1 LASDATDAP
10 LDLAG
15 RPCLEQRFSPLLR
28 VRTTL
33 HDDGLV
39 VQVDRPFRERVGAVD
54 FGRLILEPASVSGIR
69 ADRLWLSGALLAAG
83 VLACLPV
90 TRATLGSELTGP
102 AAAALLVA
110 AALAVVAALARPRRL
125 TLLLDRERALNPVFL
140 RGGDDDEQVERFLDQ
155 VRRAAIDW
163 RCRAPAEE
171 TVEAGAQRNPRLA
184 DALDALHA
192 MRNDGLLS
200 EQELQRFRDLAQRPG

>member
-1 LASDATDAP
+1 LASATTEP

-15 RPCLEQRFSPLLR
+15 RPCLEQTFSPLLR

-39 VQVDRPFRERVGAVD
+39 VQVERPFRERVGAVD
-54 FGRLILEPASVSGIR
+54 FGRLVLDPASVSGVR
-69 ADRLWLSGALLAAG
+69 TDRLWLAGALFAAG
-83 VLACLPV
+83 VVACLPFAGAALG
-90 TRATLGSELTGP
+90 REATGAG
-102 AAAALLVA
+102 AAVLLVA
-110 AALAVVAALARPRRL
+110 AALAVIAAVACPRRL

-140 RGGDDDEQVERFLDQ
+140 RGGEDDEQVERFLDQ
-155 VRRAAIDW
+155 VRRAAIAW

-171 TVEAGAQRNPRLA
+171 PDEDDPAPRLS

-192 MRNDGLLS
+192 MHAEELLS
-200 EQELQRFRDLAQRPG
+200 AQELQRFRDLAQRPR

>member
-1 LASDATDAP
+1 MSEAP
-10 LDLAG
+10 DPAG
-15 RPCLEQRFSPLLR
+15 RPCLEQRFSALLR

-39 VQVDRPFRERVGAVD
+39 VQVERPFRERVGAVD
-54 FGRLILEPASVSGIR
+54 FGRLILEPASVSGVR
-69 ADRLWLSGALLAAG
+69 TDRLWLSGLLLIAG
-83 VLACLPV
+83 ALACLPYS
-90 TRATLGSELTGP
+90 RALLGGELAGP

-110 AALAVVAALARPRRL
+110 AALAVVAAVASPRRL

-140 RGGDDDEQVERFLDQ
+140 RGGDDDEQVERFLAQ

-163 RCRAPAEE
+163 RCRRRAGEPEEDGAP
-171 TVEAGAQRNPRLA
+171 RRPPLA

-192 MRNDGLLS
+192 MRRDGLLS
-200 EQELQRFRDLAQRPG
+200 DQELQRFRDLAQR